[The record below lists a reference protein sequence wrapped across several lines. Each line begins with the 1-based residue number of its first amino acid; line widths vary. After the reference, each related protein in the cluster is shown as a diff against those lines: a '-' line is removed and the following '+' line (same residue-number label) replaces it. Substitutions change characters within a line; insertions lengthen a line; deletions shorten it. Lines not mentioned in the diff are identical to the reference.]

1 MRSPSKTLLA
11 LGFATAA
18 FTSFAHA
25 ASWQDKLSS
34 TASDLMN
41 NSGNSQTST
50 SGTAANGGLS
60 LGSITQLLGGGN
72 SAVSAN
78 SMSNVTGILQYC
90 AKNNIVDNNVSSVAD
105 QLKTKL
111 GLTDTASQSTQST
124 QTSGTQQENGY
135 LQGLQGLLTTGN
147 NQKIDLK
154 SLSNTQM
161 GKKLKTKACN
171 VVLDQGK
178 KYLGM

>member
-11 LGFATAA
+11 LGFAAAA
-18 FTSFAHA
+18 FTSFAQA
-25 ASWQDKLSS
+25 SSWQDKLSS

-90 AKNNIVDNNVSSVAD
+90 AKNNIVDNNVSSVTD
-105 QLKTKL
+105 QLKSKL
-111 GLTDTASQSTQST
+111 GLTDTASQSTQTAGS
-124 QTSGTQQENGY
+124 QQENGY

>member
-1 MRSPSKTLLA
+1 MRLPSKTLLA
-11 LGFATAA
+11 LGFAAAA
-18 FTSFAHA
+18 FTSFAQA

-41 NSGNSQTST
+41 NSGNSQTAAGST
-50 SGTAANGGLS
+50 ANGGLS

-90 AKNNIVDNNVSSVAD
+90 AKNNIVDNNVSSVTD
-105 QLKTKL
+105 QLKSKL
-111 GLTDTASQSTQST
+111 GLTDATTQST
-124 QTSGTQQENGY
+124 QTAGSQQENGY

-147 NQKIDLK
+147 DQKIDLK

>member
-11 LGFATAA
+11 LGFAAA
-18 FTSFAHA
+18 TFTSFAQA

-50 SGTAANGGLS
+50 TANSGLS

-72 SAVSAN
+72 SAISAN

-105 QLKTKL
+105 QLKSKL
-111 GLTDTASQSTQST
+111 GLTDTATQST
-124 QTSGTQQENGY
+124 QAAGSGQENGY
-135 LQGLQGLLTTGN
+135 LQGLQGLLTTAN

-161 GKKLKTKACN
+161 GKKLKTKACG

>member
-1 MRSPSKTLLA
+1 MRLPSKTLLA
-11 LGFATAA
+11 LGFAAAA
-18 FTSFAHA
+18 FTSFAQA
-25 ASWQDKLSS
+25 ASWRDKLSS

-41 NSGNSQTST
+41 NSGNSQTAAGST
-50 SGTAANGGLS
+50 ANGGLS

-90 AKNNIVDNNVSSVAD
+90 AKNNIVDNNVSSVTD
-105 QLKTKL
+105 QLKSKL
-111 GLTDTASQSTQST
+111 GLTDATTQST
-124 QTSGTQQENGY
+124 QTAGSQQENGY

-147 NQKIDLK
+147 DQKIDLK